1 MSGNVDEGSRNL
13 RQCFWAWSGQ
23 EGTRSLTR
31 AGLMKTITAAVI
43 DGDAASVCTALHRG
57 RAGKNPLKTQTRYLN
72 PSGHVQVGTFSM
84 GSDQK
89 VTK

>member
-1 MSGNVDEGSRNL
+1 MSGNGDEGSRNL

-43 DGDAASVCTALHRG
+43 DGDAASVCTALLIAVELERT
-57 RAGKNPLKTQTRYLN
+57 PLKLKRVTSTL
-72 PSGHVQVGTFSM
+72 PGTC
-84 GSDQK
+84 K
-89 VTK
+89 